1 MMKSQGRFILLY
13 IIIGVN
19 LLVGCGRKAA
29 PQYVIGV
36 SQCSEDIWRDK
47 FNKELQMA
55 EYLND
60 SIQVKLA
67 SSNDDSK
74 LQTRQINQM
83 IDEKVDLLVIAPNQ
97 LNTISPAINRAYDKG
112 IPVIIYDRKANSN
125 KYTAFIGCDNYAIG
139 KSMGEFIAQKLQG
152 KGRVVEIRGL
162 EDPSSG

>member
-19 LLVGCGRKAA
+19 LLAGCGRKAA

-36 SQCSEDIWRDK
+36 SQCSKDFWRDK

-83 IDEKVDLLVIAPNQ
+83 IDEKVDLLVIAPN
-97 LNTISPAINRAYDKG
+97 
-112 IPVIIYDRKANSN
+112 
-125 KYTAFIGCDNYAIG
+125 
-139 KSMGEFIAQKLQG
+139 
-152 KGRVVEIRGL
+152 
-162 EDPSSG
+162 

>member
-36 SQCSEDIWRDK
+36 SQCSKDFWRDK

-112 IPVIIYDRKANSN
+112 IPVIIYDRTSLGASSW
-125 KYTAFIGCDNYAIG
+125 FHGSHEEISGYAG
-139 KSMGEFIAQKLQG
+139 GGFGGWRLEGGEWQEGDATHPRQ
-152 KGRVVEIRGL
+152 
-162 EDPSSG
+162 DS

>member
-74 LQTRQINQM
+74 LQTRQIN
-83 IDEKVDLLVIAPNQ
+83 
-97 LNTISPAINRAYDKG
+97 
-112 IPVIIYDRKANSN
+112 
-125 KYTAFIGCDNYAIG
+125 
-139 KSMGEFIAQKLQG
+139 
-152 KGRVVEIRGL
+152 
-162 EDPSSG
+162 

>member
-1 MMKSQGRFILLY
+1 MILTKNRIFADDEWSSIRRTILNLLRQMKKSRGRFVLLY

-19 LLVGCGRKAA
+19 LLVGCGRKTA
-29 PQYVIGV
+29 PRYVIGV

-74 LQTRQINQM
+74 LQTRQINQ
-83 IDEKVDLLVIAPNQ
+83 I
-97 LNTISPAINRAYDKG
+97 
-112 IPVIIYDRKANSN
+112 DRKS
-125 KYTAFIGCDNYAIG
+125 
-139 KSMGEFIAQKLQG
+139 
-152 KGRVVEIRGL
+152 VV
-162 EDPSSG
+162 